1 MNGDSIV
8 MTRTGPKPGRLFRNL
23 TVEAFPGSIRP
34 FLRRGKPG
42 LQQPNQLMNL
52 RRNHSLCLAMMALGM
67 PLAGARGQAP
77 SAPTVKEIEVQYAG
91 PASISKEKVLANMRT
106 RVGKPYDDKVVEED
120 IRNLYA
126 TGSVT
131 NVRIFGENHDGGVK
145 VIVVVMAKASISEV
159 VINGA
164 EKVKQSRIRK
174 EVTAKP
180 GDPLNEAALEA
191 DRQKLITYYSDKG
204 FGEIDVQYVVE
215 SDEQK
220 GTARVTF
227 NINEGGKLFIR
238 SVKFEG
244 NQNVPTVDLKKVIK
258 SKPKFFLDFLS
269 KGGKVNQDQ
278 LKDDQNAIKDLVQSK
293 GFVDCDISDAELS
306 RDGSKVDITWRITE
320 GPQYH
325 VGDVKFE
332 GLALVP
338 QDKLEKVLKVRN
350 GAVYSPQNV
359 RSDIKAMEDL
369 YGALGYVDL
378 RVGAA
383 VNPGG
388 THVVNVEFK
397 LEEGVQSYVEHVN
410 ISGNQRTKDK
420 VIRREVLV
428 APGDVFNTVR
438 VDASKQRLLNL
449 NYFSKVDVYPAE
461 TLVPGRK
468 DLNILVEEKRTGSF
482 NFGAGFSSIDS
493 LLGFAEVT
501 QGNFDITRWPYF
513 TGGGQKF
520 RLRAQYGLTRKDF
533 IIALTEPY
541 FLDYKISVG
550 GELYYRDASY
560 VSDVYDERRYGF
572 ALNARKSIT
581 DFTFAR
587 FGYRIENI
595 GIHNVDEDVSQEI
608 QNEEGDKLKSMLS
621 AGLTYDTRDS
631 VFLTRK
637 GERINLDTFIA
648 GGFLGGDIQTYGV
661 TLEASK
667 YFSLP
672 YDMILTLNGEVGIV
686 ETWGNGDSVPI
697 YDRLYLGGSNNLR
710 GFKYRDVGP
719 KDKDGEPIGGNK
731 LARLTAEITFPIV
744 EKIRGAVFYDVG
756 VVKGHGGID
765 GGVDGSVN
773 SDVGIGLRLDLPI
786 GPVRI
791 DYGIP
796 ITSDKFNDSSG
807 KFNFNIGYQF

>member
-1 MNGDSIV
+1 
-8 MTRTGPKPGRLFRNL
+8 
-23 TVEAFPGSIRP
+23 
-34 FLRRGKPG
+34 
-42 LQQPNQLMNL
+42 MNL
-52 RRNHSLCLAMMALGM
+52 RRILSLCLALVVAFALPPAELRAQSAGG
-67 PLAGARGQAP
+67 PL
-77 SAPTVKEIEVQYAG
+77 VKEIEVQYAG

-131 NVRIFGENHDGGVK
+131 NVRIFGESQEGGVK
-145 VIVVVMAKASISEV
+145 VIVVVMAKASVSEV
-159 VINGA
+159 NINGP
-164 EKVKQSRIRK
+164 EKVKPSRIRK
-174 EVTAKP
+174 ELTVKP
-180 GDPLNEAALEA
+180 GDPLNESALEA
-191 DRQKLITYYSDKG
+191 DRQKLITYYREKG
-204 FGEIDVQYVVE
+204 FGEVDVQYVVE
-215 SDEQK
+215 ADEAA

-227 NINEGGKLFIR
+227 NVNEGGKLFIR

-244 NQNVPTVDLKKVIK
+244 NQNVATVDLKKVIK

-269 KGGKVNQDQ
+269 KGGKVDQDQ
-278 LKDDQNAIKDLVQSK
+278 LADDRNAIKDLVQSK
-293 GFVDCDISDAELS
+293 GYVDAEIGDPELQ
-306 RDGSKVDITWRITE
+306 RDGAKVDIIWRIAE

-325 VGDVKFE
+325 VGNVKME
-332 GLALVP
+332 GVALIP
-338 QDKLEKVLKVRN
+338 ADKLEKVLKTRN

-378 RVGAA
+378 RIGAA

-388 THVVNVEFK
+388 AHVVDVEFK

-410 ISGNQRTKDK
+410 ISGNVRTKDK

-428 APGDVFNTVR
+428 TPGDVFNTVR

-449 NYFSKVDVYPAE
+449 NYFSKVDVYPSE
-461 TLVPGRK
+461 TMVPGRK
-468 DLNILVEEKRTGSF
+468 DLNITVEEKRTGSF

-493 LLGFAEVT
+493 LIGFAEVT

-520 RLRAQYGLTRKDF
+520 RLRAQYGLRRKDF
-533 IIALTEPY
+533 ILALTEPY

-550 GELYYRDASY
+550 GELFYRDAQF
-560 VSDVYDERRYGF
+560 VSDVYDERRYGI
-572 ALNARKSIT
+572 ALNARKALT
-581 DFTFAR
+581 DFTYLR
-587 FGYRIENI
+587 FGYRLENI
-595 GIHNVDEDVSQEI
+595 GIHNVDEDVSQAI
-608 QNEEGDKLKSMLS
+608 KDEEGDKLKSELS
-621 AGLTYDTRDS
+621 FGITYDTRDS

-637 GERINLDTFIA
+637 GERVSLDTFIN

-667 YFSLP
+667 YFLLP
-672 YDMILTLNGEVGIV
+672 GDTILTLNGEVGLV
-686 ETWGNGDSVPI
+686 ETWGSGDSVPI
-697 YDRLYLGGSNNLR
+697 YDRLYLGGSNTLR
-710 GFKYRDVGP
+710 GFRYRDVGP
-719 KDKDGEPIGGNK
+719 KDENGEPIGGNN
-731 LARLTAEITFPIV
+731 LWRATVEYTFPIV
-744 EKIRGAVFYDVG
+744 EKIRGALFYDIG
-756 VVKGHGGID
+756 A
-765 GGVDGSVN
+765 VDGEVN
-773 SDVGIGLRLDLPI
+773 SDVGIGVRLDLPI

-796 ITSDKFNDSSG
+796 LQADEYNDSSG

>member
-1 MNGDSIV
+1 
-8 MTRTGPKPGRLFRNL
+8 
-23 TVEAFPGSIRP
+23 
-34 FLRRGKPG
+34 
-42 LQQPNQLMNL
+42 MNL
-52 RRNHSLCLAMMALGM
+52 RRILSLFLAVAALLL
-67 PLAGARGQAP
+67 PLAEGRAQAP
-77 SAPTVKEIEVQYAG
+77 APAGGPTVKEIEVQYAG
-91 PASISKEKVLANMRT
+91 PASISREKVLANMRT
-106 RVGKPYDDKVVEED
+106 RVGKPYDDKIVEED

-131 NVRIFGENHDGGVK
+131 NVRIFGESRDGGVK

-164 EKVKQSRIRK
+164 EKVKQSRVRK
-174 EVTAKP
+174 ELSAKP
-180 GDPLNEAALEA
+180 GDPLNESALEA
-191 DRQKLITYYSDKG
+191 DRQKLMTYYQEKG
-204 FGEIDVQYVVE
+204 FGEIDIQYVVE
-215 SDEQK
+215 ADEEK
-220 GTARVTF
+220 GTARVVF

-244 NQNVPTVDLKKVIK
+244 NQNVATTDLKKVIK

-269 KGGKVNQDQ
+269 KGGKVNTDQ
-278 LKDDQNAIKDLVQSK
+278 LRDDQNAIKDLVQGK
-293 GFVDCDISDAELS
+293 GYIDAEIGEPEMA

-320 GPQYH
+320 GAQYH
-325 VGDVKFE
+325 VGKTKFE
-332 GLALVP
+332 GMQLVP
-338 QDKLEKVLKVRN
+338 ADKLEKVLKTRA

-378 RVGAA
+378 RIGAA
-383 VNPGG
+383 VNPAG
-388 THVVNVEFK
+388 THVVDVEFK

-410 ISGNQRTKDK
+410 IQGNTRTKDK
-420 VIRREVLV
+420 VVRREVLV
-428 APGDVFNTVR
+428 NPGDIYNTVR

-449 NYFSKVDVYPAE
+449 NYFSKVDVYPSE

-468 DLNILVEEKRTGSF
+468 DLNITVEEKRTGSF

-493 LLGFAEVT
+493 LIGFAEVT

-520 RLRAQYGLTRKDF
+520 RLRVQYGLRRKDF
-533 IIALTEPY
+533 ILALTEPY
-541 FLDYKISVG
+541 FLDYKIAVG
-550 GELYYRDASY
+550 GEIFYRDAQF
-560 VSDVYDERRYGF
+560 VSDVYDERRYGI
-572 ALNARKSIT
+572 ALNARKALT
-581 DFTFAR
+581 DFTYLR
-587 FGYRIENI
+587 FGYRLENI
-595 GIHNVDEDVSQEI
+595 GIHNVDEDASQEI
-608 QNEEGDKLKSMLS
+608 QKEEGDKLKSELTLG
-621 AGLTYDTRDS
+621 ATYDTRDS

-637 GERINLDTFIA
+637 GERISLDTFIA

-667 YFSLP
+667 YILLP

-686 ETWGNGDSVPI
+686 ETWGSGTDVPI

-719 KDKDGEPIGGNK
+719 KDIDGEPIGGGK
-731 LARLTAEITFPIV
+731 LARLTVELTFPIV

-756 VVKGHGGID
+756 VVD
-765 GGVDGSVN
+765 GGGVEGSGGVA
-773 SDVGIGLRLDLPI
+773 SDVGIGVRLDLPI

-796 ITSDKFNDSSG
+796 ISSDQFNDSSG

>member
-1 MNGDSIV
+1 MSV
-8 MTRTGPKPGRLFRNL
+8 PCSK
-23 TVEAFPGSIRP
+23 
-34 FLRRGKPG
+34 
-42 LQQPNQLMNL
+42 QPNQLMNL
-52 RRNHSLCLAMMALGM
+52 RRISSASLILAALM
-67 PLAGARGQAP
+67 LPLESVRAQAP
-77 SAPTVKEIEVQYAG
+77 SGPTVKEIEVQYAG
-91 PASISKEKVLANMRT
+91 PASISKEKILANMRT
-106 RVGKPYDDKVVEED
+106 AVGKPYDDKVVEED

-131 NVRIFGENHDGGVK
+131 NVRIFGENKDGGVK

-164 EKVKQSRIRK
+164 EKVKQGRVRK
-174 EVTAKP
+174 ELSAKP
-180 GDPLNEAALEA
+180 GDPLNESALEA
-191 DRQKLITYYSDKG
+191 DRQKLLTYYREKG

-215 SDEQK
+215 ADEQK
-220 GTARVTF
+220 GTARVVF

-238 SVKFEG
+238 SVRFEG
-244 NQNVPTVDLKKVIK
+244 NQNVQTVDLKKVIK

-269 KGGKVNQDQ
+269 KGGKVDQDQ

-293 GFVDCDISDAELS
+293 GYVDAEVSDAELN
-306 RDGSKVDITWRITE
+306 RDGNKVDITWRIAE

-325 VGDVKFE
+325 VGSVKME
-332 GLALVP
+332 GVQLVP
-338 QDKLEKVLKVRN
+338 ADKMEKVLKTKT

-383 VNPGG
+383 VNPAK
-388 THVVNVEFK
+388 THTVDVEFK

-410 ISGNQRTKDK
+410 ISGNSRTKDK

-468 DLNILVEEKRTGSF
+468 DLNITVEEKRTGSF

-493 LLGFAEVT
+493 LIGFAEVT

-520 RLRAQYGLTRKDF
+520 RLRAQYGLRRKDF
-533 IIALTEPY
+533 ILALTEPY

-550 GELYYRDASY
+550 GEIFYRDASF
-560 VSDVYDERRYGF
+560 VSDVYDERRYGIAF
-572 ALNARKSIT
+572 NARKALT
-581 DFTFAR
+581 DFTYLR
-587 FGYRIENI
+587 FGYRLENI
-595 GIHNVDEDVSQEI
+595 GIHNVDEGVSEEI
-608 QNEEGDKLKSMLS
+608 KKEEGDKLKSQLS
-621 AGLTYDTRDS
+621 LGITYDTRDS

-637 GERINLDTFIA
+637 GERISLDTFVA

-667 YFSLP
+667 YFLLP
-672 YDMILTLNGEVGIV
+672 GDTILTLNGEVGVV
-686 ETWGNGDSVPI
+686 ETWGGGGDVPI

-710 GFKYRDVGP
+710 GFRYRDVGP
-719 KDKDGEPIGGNK
+719 KDRNGEPIGGNT
-731 LARLTAEITFPIV
+731 LWRATIEYTFPIV
-744 EKIRGAVFYDVG
+744 EKIRGALFYDVG
-756 VVKGHGGID
+756 AIEGT
-765 GGVDGSVN
+765 VN
-773 SDVGIGLRLDLPI
+773 SDVGIGVRLDLPI

-796 ITSDKFNDSSG
+796 IQADKWNDSSG